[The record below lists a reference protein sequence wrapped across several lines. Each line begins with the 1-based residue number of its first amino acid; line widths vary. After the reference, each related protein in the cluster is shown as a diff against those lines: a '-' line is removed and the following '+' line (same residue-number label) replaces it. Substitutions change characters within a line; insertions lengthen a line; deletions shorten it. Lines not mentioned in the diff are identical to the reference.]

1 MKEMSLCKLVD
12 TDYPLL
18 CVCAPTYSVELYN
31 IKLNTVSSILCIY
44 FTFFALPLIN
54 FDILSGVDTK

>member
-12 TDYPLL
+12 TDYPFLS
-18 CVCAPTYSVELYN
+18 VCAPTYSVEFY
-31 IKLNTVSSILCIY
+31 IH

-54 FDILSGVDTK
+54 FDILSGIDTK

>member
-1 MKEMSLCKLVD
+1 MLMPLCELVD
-12 TDYPLL
+12 TD
-18 CVCAPTYSVELYN
+18 
-31 IKLNTVSSILCIY
+31 SILCFVCAAVLSFIFIY